1 MTPGEPN
8 PGPGR
13 PAPEPGGLTAR
24 TVPIA
29 DPGDLLASIP
39 PASSPALPPASALAW
54 VRQGSG
60 LVGWGEVARI
70 TLPAGEDRFTAG
82 EKWLRT
88 LFEGVVT
95 EDRVRRPGTGPV
107 AFGSFTFDPASDGSV
122 LIVPRTILG
131 RDPSGQAW
139 LTIISDGR
147 EPGSSAERRGGD
159 ESRGLACH
167 GLGDSYD
174 AAVPAYPGAPADA
187 RGAPANPADLAGAGA
202 ASPGLRWHDGS
213 LTALEWAHA
222 VAVAVSRIS
231 GGALGKVVLARD
243 VFATAAGPIDPR
255 VLLRRLA
262 ARYPDCFTFS
272 CANLVGATPELLVRR
287 QDSEVTALIL
297 GGTSPRG
304 AQPAEDA
311 ALGAALLSSAKNT
324 EEHAYAVAS
333 VRDVLAPLCAEL
345 DIPSRPSLL
354 KLANVHHLGTSVR
367 GTLARDRSVLS
378 LAGALHPPAAVCG
391 TPAETAL
398 ELIRELEH
406 MERGRYAGPVGWV
419 DAHGN
424 GEFGIALRCGE
435 LDGRRARLFAG
446 CGIVAG
452 SDPVAEVAETEVKF
466 LPMRQSLQGL
476 ASGASGFTGLPRR
489 DGARRGHALARG
501 RALGSARR
509 KEDGPGA
516 RGPGQVQVGGVRGA
530 GRVEADL
537 VELGEAVVVARHD
550 AVQFGNAG
558 LVGADVN
565 LGRPPLAPEPDV
577 HRLAGAQVASP
588 RKRRTDQQAPVVTG
602 VGDRDGVV
610 PPGLAAHRVHRDQP
624 LAREAAHQRCAQET
638 PHDPVR

>member
-1 MTPGEPN
+1 VTPGEPN

-29 DPGDLLASIP
+29 DPGDLLARIP
-39 PASSPALPPASALAW
+39 PTPLPTPSPASPPSSALAW

-70 TLPAGEDRFTAG
+70 TLPAGDDRFTAG
-82 EKWLRT
+82 EKWLRA
-88 LFEGVVT
+88 LFEGAVT
-95 EDRVRRPGTGPV
+95 EDQVRRPGTGPV

-139 LTIISDGR
+139 LTTISDGR
-147 EPGSSAERRGGD
+147 EPGSGGERRDGG
-159 ESRGLACH
+159 ESRGH
-167 GLGDSYD
+167 GLGGSHD
-174 AAVPAYPGAPADA
+174 AAVPACPGGPAGFGAPAHP
-187 RGAPANPADLAGAGA
+187 GDLADAGT

-231 GGALGKVVLARD
+231 AGALHKVVLARD
-243 VFATAAGPIDPR
+243 VFATAAGPIDAR

-262 ARYPDCFTFS
+262 TRYPDCFTFS

-287 QDSEVTALIL
+287 RGCEVTALIL

-311 ALGAALLSSAKNT
+311 ALGAALLASAKNT
-324 EEHAYAVAS
+324 EEHAYAVTS
-333 VRDVLAPLCAEL
+333 VRDALAPLCAEL

-354 KLANVHHLGTSVR
+354 KLPNVHHLGTSVR

-424 GEFGIALRCGE
+424 GEFGIALRCAE

-476 ASGASGFTGLPRR
+476 ASRASGFTGLPR
-489 DGARRGHALARG
+489 G
-501 RALGSARR
+501 RARGSARR
-509 KEDGPGA
+509 DSARLRARPCPGAGPG
-516 RGPGQVQVGGVRGA
+516 GQRGVRRMARAPAAQARCRSAGSGVPAGSKPILLNLAKLWLSRAITPYSSTTPASSVRTSTSA
-530 GRVEADL
+530 GRRL
-537 VELGEAVVVARHD
+537 
-550 AVQFGNAG
+550 
-558 LVGADVN
+558 
-565 LGRPPLAPEPDV
+565 PLS
-577 HRLAGAQVASP
+577 RIS
-588 RKRRTDQQAPVVTG
+588 TG
-602 VGDRDGVV
+602 S
-610 PPGLAAHRVHRDQP
+610 
-624 LAREAAHQRCAQET
+624 
-638 PHDPVR
+638 PVRRLRPHAKGVPISRLPS